1 MNTLQQIRF
10 IWKPIVFLTCLLPVF
25 LIVGDAFE
33 ITGRLGANPI
43 EAILDHFGNWAL
55 RFVMI
60 TLAITPLRR
69 ISGWNWLSRFRR
81 MLGLFTFFYASMHFL
96 TWFVL
101 DREMRFADVIED
113 LTERPFITL
122 GFTAV
127 VLLIAL
133 AVTSFTAIRRRMGKR
148 WQSLHNM
155 VYVIG
160 ILGVWHYWWQVK
172 KDITEPLIYAA
183 ILAVLLGARLI
194 WFWRRRKKP
203 GRHRPPRHV
212 SPARR

>member
-33 ITGRLGANPI
+33 ITGRLGANPV
-43 EAILDHFGNWAL
+43 EAILDRFGNWAL
-55 RFVMI
+55 RFIMI

-69 ISGWNWLSRFRR
+69 MSGWNWLSRFRR
-81 MLGLFTFFYASMHFL
+81 MLGLFTFFYALMHFV

-101 DREMRFADVIED
+101 DREMQFDDVVED

-127 VLLIAL
+127 LLLIAL

-155 VYVIG
+155 AYVIG

-172 KDITEPLIYAA
+172 KDVTEPLIYAA
-183 ILAVLLGARLI
+183 ILTVLLGARI
-194 WFWRRRKKP
+194 IRFWHRKKKP

>member
-1 MNTLQQIRF
+1 MNMLQQIRF

-33 ITGRLGANPI
+33 ITGRLGANPV
-43 EAILDHFGNWAL
+43 EAILDRFGNWAL
-55 RFVMI
+55 RFIMI

-69 ISGWNWLSRFRR
+69 MSGWNWLSRFRR
-81 MLGLFTFFYASMHFL
+81 MLGLFTFFYALMHFV

-101 DREMRFADVIED
+101 DREMQFDDVVED

-127 VLLIAL
+127 LLLIAL

-155 VYVIG
+155 AYVIG

-172 KDITEPLIYAA
+172 KDVTEPLIYAA
-183 ILAVLLGARLI
+183 ILTVLLGARI
-194 WFWRRRKKP
+194 IRFWHRKKKP

>member
-10 IWKPIVFLTCLLPVF
+10 IWKPIVFLTCLLPVL

-33 ITGRLGANPI
+33 ITGTLGANPV
-43 EAILDHFGNWAL
+43 EAILDRFGNWAL
-55 RFVMI
+55 RFIMI

-69 ISGWNWLSRFRR
+69 VSGWNWLSRFRR
-81 MLGLFTFFYASMHFL
+81 MLGLFTFFYALMHFL
-96 TWFVL
+96 TWYVL
-101 DREMRFADVIED
+101 DREMRLDDIIED

-122 GFTAV
+122 GFTGV
-127 VLLIAL
+127 VLLTAL

-155 VYVIG
+155 AYVIG

-172 KDITEPLIYAA
+172 KDISEPLIYAG
-183 ILAVLLGARLI
+183 ILAVLLGLR
-194 WFWRRRKKP
+194 FWWRWNKRATR
-203 GRHRPPRHV
+203 
-212 SPARR
+212 SAT

>member
-25 LIVGDAFE
+25 LIVGDAFGV
-33 ITGRLGANPI
+33 TGSLGANPV
-43 EAILDHFGNWAL
+43 EAILDRFGNWTL
-55 RFVMI
+55 RFIMI
-60 TLAITPLRR
+60 TLAVTPLRR

-81 MLGLFTFFYASMHFL
+81 MLGLFTFFYAFMHFT
-96 TWFVL
+96 TWYVL
-101 DREMRFADVIED
+101 DREMRFGDVIED

-127 VLLIAL
+127 VLLTAL
-133 AVTSFTAIRRRMGKR
+133 AVTSLTAIRRRMGKR

-155 VYVIG
+155 AYVVG

-172 KDITEPLIYAA
+172 KDISEPLIYAGV
-183 ILAVLLGARLI
+183 LAALLGVRLV
-194 WFWRRRKKP
+194 WRWNKR
-203 GRHRPPRHV
+203 
-212 SPARR
+212 ARRSTT